1 MSYLIVMDASADIDS
16 KVFIEEDI
24 RFIPMQYSLNEEM
37 RESKGIESE
46 ELLKSFY
53 DSQRSGELTKTTQI
67 TPYQYINFFSKLLNE
82 GYSILYL
89 SLSSGL
95 SSTYQSAMLAASELN
110 DEHKDEKVYVVD
122 SLGATGGI
130 GVLLELA
137 CKYRKEGKSIEEN
150 CALLNN
156 AKLKLH
162 HFFMVQDLMYLKRG
176 GRVSGATAVVG
187 TVLGIRPILKIDE
200 NGKLVNFAKRRGNK
214 LALEEL
220 AKLFNENYEL
230 NDSPIYIVDGDAKE
244 LGDFLASEIKK
255 IAPKAVVKRNMLSP
269 IIGAHTG
276 PGLVAV
282 CFIGK

>member
-16 KVFIEEDI
+16 KVFLEEDI

>member
-16 KVFIEEDI
+16 KVVIEVDI

-37 RESKGIESE
+37 RESNGIESE

-162 HFFMVQDLMYLKRG
+162 HFFMVQDLMYLRRG

-187 TVLGIRPILKIDE
+187 TVLGIKPILKIDE

-244 LGDFLASEIKK
+244 LGDFLPSEIKK
-255 IAPKAVVKRNMLSP
+255 LIPEAVVKRNMLSP

>member
-16 KVFIEEDI
+16 KVFLEEDI

-187 TVLGIRPILKIDE
+187 TVLGIRPILKNDE

-255 IAPKAVVKRNMLSP
+255 IAPNAVVKRNMLSP

>member
-156 AKLKLH
+156 TKLKLH
-162 HFFMVQDLMYLKRG
+162 HFFMVQDLMYLRRG

-187 TVLGIRPILKIDE
+187 TVLGIKPILKIDE

-255 IAPKAVVKRNMLSP
+255 LIPEAVVKRNMLSP

>member
-16 KVFIEEDI
+16 KVFLEEDI

-122 SLGATGGI
+122 TLGATGGI

-255 IAPKAVVKRNMLSP
+255 LIPEAVVKRNMLSP

>member
-255 IAPKAVVKRNMLSP
+255 LIPNAVVKRNMLSP

>member
-187 TVLGIRPILKIDE
+187 TVLGIKPILKIDE
-200 NGKLVNFAKRRGNK
+200 NGKLVNFTKRRGNK

-255 IAPKAVVKRNMLSP
+255 LIPEAVVKRNMLSP

>member
-16 KVFIEEDI
+16 KVFLEEDI

-162 HFFMVQDLMYLKRG
+162 HFFMVQDLMYLRRG

-200 NGKLVNFAKRRGNK
+200 NGKLVNFTKRRGNK

-255 IAPKAVVKRNMLSP
+255 IAPNAVVKRNMLSP

>member
-162 HFFMVQDLMYLKRG
+162 HFFMVQDLMYLRRG

-187 TVLGIRPILKIDE
+187 TVLGIKPILKIDE

-255 IAPKAVVKRNMLSP
+255 IAPNAVVKRNMLSP

>member
-16 KVFIEEDI
+16 KVFLEEDI

-162 HFFMVQDLMYLKRG
+162 HFFMVQDLMYLRRG

-255 IAPKAVVKRNMLSP
+255 LIPKAVVKRNMLSP

>member
-82 GYSILYL
+82 GYSVLYL

-162 HFFMVQDLMYLKRG
+162 HFFMVQDLMYLRRG

-220 AKLFNENYEL
+220 ANLFKDNYDL
-230 NDSPIYIVDGDAKE
+230 NDSPIYVVDGDAKE

-255 IAPKAVVKRNMLSP
+255 IAPNAVVKRNMLSP

>member
-16 KVFIEEDI
+16 KVFLEEDI

-255 IAPKAVVKRNMLSP
+255 IAPNAVVKRNMLSP

>member
-16 KVFIEEDI
+16 KVFLEEDI

-162 HFFMVQDLMYLKRG
+162 HFFMVQDLMYLRRG

-187 TVLGIRPILKIDE
+187 TVLGIKPILKIDE
-200 NGKLVNFAKRRGNK
+200 NGKLVSFTKRRGNK

-230 NDSPIYIVDGDAKE
+230 NDSPIYVVDGDAKE

-255 IAPKAVVKRNMLSP
+255 LIPEAVVKRNMLSP

>member
-162 HFFMVQDLMYLKRG
+162 HFFMVQDLMYLRRG

-187 TVLGIRPILKIDE
+187 TVLGIKPILKIDE
-200 NGKLVNFAKRRGNK
+200 NGKLVNFTKRRGNK

-255 IAPKAVVKRNMLSP
+255 IAPNAVVKRNMLSP

>member
-200 NGKLVNFAKRRGNK
+200 NGKLVNFTKRRGNK

-230 NDSPIYIVDGDAKE
+230 NDSPIYVVDGDAKE

-255 IAPKAVVKRNMLSP
+255 LIPEAVVKRNMLSP

>member
-16 KVFIEEDI
+16 KVFLEEDI

-187 TVLGIRPILKIDE
+187 TVLGIKPILKIDE
-200 NGKLVNFAKRRGNK
+200 NGKLVSFTKRRGNK

-255 IAPKAVVKRNMLSP
+255 LIPEAVVKRNMLSP

>member
-230 NDSPIYIVDGDAKE
+230 NDSPIYIVDVDAKE

-255 IAPKAVVKRNMLSP
+255 LIPEAVVKRNMLSP

>member
-37 RESKGIESE
+37 RESNGIESE

-162 HFFMVQDLMYLKRG
+162 HFFMVQDLMYLRRG

-200 NGKLVNFAKRRGNK
+200 NGKLVNFTKRRGNK

-230 NDSPIYIVDGDAKE
+230 NDSPIYVVDGDAKE

-255 IAPKAVVKRNMLSP
+255 LIPEAVVKRNMLSP

>member
-16 KVFIEEDI
+16 KGFLEEDI

-130 GVLLELA
+130 GL
-137 CKYRKEGKSIEEN
+137 
-150 CALLNN
+150 
-156 AKLKLH
+156 
-162 HFFMVQDLMYLKRG
+162 
-176 GRVSGATAVVG
+176 
-187 TVLGIRPILKIDE
+187 
-200 NGKLVNFAKRRGNK
+200 
-214 LALEEL
+214 
-220 AKLFNENYEL
+220 
-230 NDSPIYIVDGDAKE
+230 
-244 LGDFLASEIKK
+244 
-255 IAPKAVVKRNMLSP
+255 
-269 IIGAHTG
+269 
-276 PGLVAV
+276 
-282 CFIGK
+282 

>member
-1 MSYLIVMDASADIDS
+1 
-16 KVFIEEDI
+16 
-24 RFIPMQYSLNEEM
+24 
-37 RESKGIESE
+37 
-46 ELLKSFY
+46 
-53 DSQRSGELTKTTQI
+53 
-67 TPYQYINFFSKLLNE
+67 
-82 GYSILYL
+82 
-89 SLSSGL
+89 
-95 SSTYQSAMLAASELN
+95 MLAASELN

-122 SLGATGGI
+122 TLGATGGI

-230 NDSPIYIVDGDAKE
+230 NDSPIYVVDGDAKE
-244 LGDFLASEIKK
+244 LGEFLASEIKK
-255 IAPKAVVKRNMLSP
+255 IAPNAVVKRNMLSP

>member
-122 SLGATGGI
+122 TLGATGGI

-162 HFFMVQDLMYLKRG
+162 HFFMVQDLMYLRRG

-255 IAPKAVVKRNMLSP
+255 LIPEAVVKRNMLSP

>member
-16 KVFIEEDI
+16 KVFLEEDI

-162 HFFMVQDLMYLKRG
+162 HFFMVQDLMYLRRG

-187 TVLGIRPILKIDE
+187 TVLGIKPILKIDE
-200 NGKLVNFAKRRGNK
+200 NGKLVNFTKRRGNK

-255 IAPKAVVKRNMLSP
+255 LIPEAVVKRNMLSP

>member
-255 IAPKAVVKRNMLSP
+255 LIPEAVVKRNMLSP

>member
-16 KVFIEEDI
+16 NVFLEEDI

-230 NDSPIYIVDGDAKE
+230 NDSPIYVVDGDAKE

-255 IAPKAVVKRNMLSP
+255 IAPNAVVKRNMLSP

>member
-37 RESKGIESE
+37 RESNGIESE

-200 NGKLVNFAKRRGNK
+200 NGKLVSFTKRRGNK

-230 NDSPIYIVDGDAKE
+230 NDSPIYVVDGDAKE

-255 IAPKAVVKRNMLSP
+255 LIPEAVVKRNMLSP

>member
-16 KVFIEEDI
+16 KVFLEEDI

-122 SLGATGGI
+122 TLGATGGI

-162 HFFMVQDLMYLKRG
+162 HFFMVQDLMYLRRG

-200 NGKLVNFAKRRGNK
+200 NGKLVNFTKRRGNK

-255 IAPKAVVKRNMLSP
+255 LIPEVVVKRNMLSP

>member
-37 RESKGIESE
+37 RESNGIESE

-162 HFFMVQDLMYLKRG
+162 HFFMVQDLMYLRRG

-220 AKLFNENYEL
+220 ANLFKDNFDL
-230 NDSPIYIVDGDAKE
+230 NDSPIYVVDGDAKE

-255 IAPKAVVKRNMLSP
+255 IAPNAVVKRNMLSP